1 MNLPINKNI
10 DVMDKN
16 FLNRKKPYQII
27 CLILA
32 VVLGVGCMFILQP
45 YMSSTTVTYVTMIF
59 SVPLGYLGIYEKNGM
74 DFFEY
79 RRKKRDVNVTGK
91 VVHKTDMSFVEKN
104 AVIQNSNKNSLKV
117 KKKYMKAVKKH

>member
-1 MNLPINKNI
+1 
-10 DVMDKN
+10 MDKN

-32 VVLGVGCMFILQP
+32 VVLGVGCMFILKP
-45 YMSSTTVTYVTMIF
+45 YMSSTAVTYVTMIF

-79 RRKKRDVNVTGK
+79 RRKQKDVNITGK

-104 AVIQNSNKNSLKV
+104 EVIQNSNKNNLKV
-117 KKKYMKAVKKH
+117 KKKYMKAVKKR